1 MELSISNSCQL
12 SPVRVARH
20 IARASLLSS
29 LTAVKRKI
37 YLEVP
42 VEDHYL
48 LTVRLINIFLLHW
61 KCCYITKFL
70 LTLNSHLASLFLAFG
85 HIIVECGAN
94 LKKRGLQTNISQ

>member
-12 SPVRVARH
+12 SPVRVTRH

-37 YLEVP
+37 YFLYILEVP

-48 LTVRLINIFLLHW
+48 LTVSLINIF
-61 KCCYITKFL
+61 YYT
-70 LTLNSHLASLFLAFG
+70 G
-85 HIIVECGAN
+85 
-94 LKKRGLQTNISQ
+94 NIAI

>member
-1 MELSISNSCQL
+1 MRSFPTNVWGGLRDVELSIPNSCQL

-48 LTVRLINIFLLHW
+48 LTVRLINIF
-61 KCCYITKFL
+61 YYTENVAI
-70 LTLNSHLASLFLAFG
+70 
-85 HIIVECGAN
+85 
-94 LKKRGLQTNISQ
+94 

>member
-1 MELSISNSCQL
+1 MELSIPNSCQL

-48 LTVRLINIFLLHW
+48 LTVRLINVFYYTENVAISP
-61 KCCYITKFL
+61 
-70 LTLNSHLASLFLAFG
+70 NSFVHLVA
-85 HIIVECGAN
+85 I
-94 LKKRGLQTNISQ
+94 

>member
-37 YLEVP
+37 YFLYILEVP

-48 LTVRLINIFLLHW
+48 LTVSLINIF
-61 KCCYITKFL
+61 YYT
-70 LTLNSHLASLFLAFG
+70 G
-85 HIIVECGAN
+85 
-94 LKKRGLQTNISQ
+94 NIAI

>member
-12 SPVRVARH
+12 SLVRVTRH

-37 YLEVP
+37 YFLYILEVP

-48 LTVRLINIFLLHW
+48 LTVSLINIF
-61 KCCYITKFL
+61 YYT
-70 LTLNSHLASLFLAFG
+70 G
-85 HIIVECGAN
+85 
-94 LKKRGLQTNISQ
+94 NIAI